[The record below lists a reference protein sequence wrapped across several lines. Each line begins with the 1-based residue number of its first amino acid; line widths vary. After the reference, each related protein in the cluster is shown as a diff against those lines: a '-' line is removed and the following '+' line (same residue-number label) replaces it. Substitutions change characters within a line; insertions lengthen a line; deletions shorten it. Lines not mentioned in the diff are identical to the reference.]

1 MIVIKQLEV
10 NGKKILGLEVKN
22 LGRAPLIIAKADEG
36 YVMCGYLNIDT
47 AEKLGDAAAIVSG
60 VKSVEELLEKPVK
73 AVTTKARSLG
83 VEPGMTGR
91 EALEKMTRT

>member
-22 LGRAPLIIAKADEG
+22 LGKAPLIIAKTDKG
-36 YVMCGYLNIDT
+36 YIMCGYLNIEV

-60 VKSVEELLEKPVK
+60 VSSVEELLEKPVK

-83 VEPGMTGR
+83 VKPGMTGR
-91 EALEKMTRT
+91 EALEKMT

>member
-22 LGRAPLIIAKADEG
+22 LGKAPLIIAKTDKG
-36 YVMCGYLNIDT
+36 YVMCGYLNIEV

-60 VKSVEELLEKPVK
+60 VSSVEELLEKPVK

-91 EALEKMTRT
+91 EALEKMT

>member
-22 LGRAPLIIAKADEG
+22 LGKAPLIIAKTDKG
-36 YVMCGYLNIDT
+36 YVMCGYLNIEV

-60 VKSVEELLEKPVK
+60 VSSVEELLEKPVK
-73 AVTTKARSLG
+73 AVTTRARSLG

-91 EALEKMTRT
+91 EALEKMT